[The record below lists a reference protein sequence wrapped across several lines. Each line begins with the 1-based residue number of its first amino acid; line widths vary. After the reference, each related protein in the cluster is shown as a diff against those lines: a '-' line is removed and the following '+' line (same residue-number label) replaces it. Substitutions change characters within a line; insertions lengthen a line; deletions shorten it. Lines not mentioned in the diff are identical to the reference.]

1 MNISSHSVASFNK
14 KKTNII
20 VLKALCKKLWYTYLI
35 KARYYKIPCIV
46 YSVCCCSPKT
56 HNNFCKKKKFAKTR
70 LINGRDVEVRL
81 LAVVKCVFPV
91 LCTCPYSVLCSSTIV
106 SPLDMPKF
114 EKKKKA
120 IHEAHCFFSC
130 TSPAYA
136 KKNKVY
142 TLWFLCSLQCFFEY
156 ALRKTYKLDAF
167 LIQVKKIFF
176 QWNTNFACHFW

>member
-91 LCTCPYSVLCSSTIV
+91 LCTCPYSVLCSSTVV

-114 EKKKKA
+114 EKKKSYTWSTL
-120 IHEAHCFFSC
+120 FF
-130 TSPAYA
+130 PAQVLHTQRRI
-136 KKNKVY
+136 KF
-142 TLWFLCSLQCFFEY
+142 TLCDFCAVCSVFSNMHLE
-156 ALRKTYKLDAF
+156 KP
-167 LIQVKKIFF
+167 
-176 QWNTNFACHFW
+176 TN